1 MLTLKPTTED
11 ATDVMP
17 FDFEGASVRVARKG
31 EHPWFVLADVCQA
44 LEIANSRNVAARL
57 DDEDKGVQ
65 IVDTPSGA
73 QQMTVVNES
82 GVYALIMT
90 SRKPS
95 AKRFKRWV
103 TSEVLPAIRRTGG
116 YMIARPDETPEE
128 LMLRALKVAQDTVE
142 RQKAQIANMA
152 PKVEALDRIASADG
166 SLAITDAAKALQM
179 RPSDLFAYLD
189 QNGWTYRRPGGSHR
203 LGYQS
208 KTTAGFLEHKI
219 TTILRADGSEKVTEQ
234 VRITPLGLSKL
245 AQLIKPL
252 TLV

>member
-11 ATDVMP
+11 AVDVMP
-17 FDFEGASVRVARKG
+17 FDFEGANVRVIRKDG
-31 EHPWFVLADVCQA
+31 DAWFVAADVCAVLEHTNTSVA
-44 LEIANSRNVAARL
+44 LGRL
-57 DDEDKGVQ
+57 DDDEKGVS
-65 IVDTPSGA
+65 IVYTPGGA
-73 QQMTVVNES
+73 QQAAVINES
-82 GVYALIMT
+82 GLYSLILT
-90 SRKPS
+90 SRKPA
-95 AKRFKRWV
+95 AKRLKKWV

-116 YMIARPDETPEE
+116 YMIAKVDETPEE
-128 LMLRALKVAQDTVE
+128 LMARALRVAQDAID
-142 RQKAQIANMA
+142 RQKAQIEAMA